1 MISRIVVNLKE
12 AFLSLVERAEENGL
26 KGESFVYLGTMV
38 NSEGGIMMEIKVRL
52 GAANTILA

>member
-1 MISRIVVNLKE
+1 MNLKE